1 MEAVRPNVAEFDLS
15 ALRHNM
21 RALRAISGPEIKYIA
36 ALKANAYGHGAAAVA
51 RTLAEDGDTFALATG
66 SFEDALAIR
75 NAGVELPIMMFGGAL
90 PEAAP
95 LLVEHDLM
103 PTVYDRDGAQ
113 AASDAARAAGRT
125 ASVYVKVDAGLG
137 RLGVPLPDA
146 LEYLRELERLPGLHL
161 EGVYTHLSFYDEAER
176 EWARGR
182 MRAFDGFLRE
192 LGKAGIEVPV
202 TQALASS
209 CMVAGLT
216 SLGNA
221 VCPGHLLYGV
231 PSVAPA
237 VADTSA
243 FRPVLRSIR
252 SRLIHAGTPKAANA
266 GPAGARNPGPDR
278 GDPPRPCGRIPAR
291 GGGPHR
297 ARPRGR
303 RTGSHSGGVPRAHHP
318 RPLRA
323 SRRRGRRRGDAPWRE
338 RRRIDHPHGP
348 RRVAGDA
355 PAPCPHGLRRAPPRP
370 LPGRRRPLMAA
381 APTRNADIPAR
392 AKGGRPP
399 NVRASRDARAPSKPR
414 SREVAEPSAIAPA
427 PGGRCEG

>member
-15 ALRHNM
+15 AIRHNM

-51 RTLAEDGDTFALATG
+51 RTLADDGDTFALATG

-90 PEAAP
+90 PEATP
-95 LLVEHDLM
+95 LLLEHDLM
-103 PTVYDRDGAQ
+103 PTVYDRDGAR
-113 AASDAARAAGRT
+113 AASEAGRAAGRT
-125 ASVYVKVDAGLG
+125 VPVYVKVDAGLG

-146 LEYLRELERLPGLHL
+146 LEYLRELERLPNLQWRGCTPTSPSTTRRSAS
-161 EGVYTHLSFYDEAER
+161 GRGAGCARSTGSSASSEA
-176 EWARGR
+176 
-182 MRAFDGFLRE
+182 
-192 LGKAGIEVPV
+192 AGIEVPV

-252 SRLIHAGTPKAANA
+252 SRIIHAGPPKAGMRGLPERETPSRIGVIPSASRTA
-266 GPAGARNPGPDR
+266 TGPRRPDA
-278 GDPPRPCGRIPAR
+278 PRSPSWTAR
-291 GGGPHR
+291 GCPSGGCPSSTSPSTS
-297 ARPRGR
+297 PRGP
-303 RTGSHSGGVPRAHHP
+303 TAGV
-318 RPLRA
+318 
-323 SRRRGRRRGDAPWRE
+323 GDEVVLLGEE
-338 RRRIDHPHGP
+338 RRRIDHPRGP
-348 RRVAGDA
+348 RRVAGRA
-355 PAPCPHGLRRAPPRP
+355 PAPRPDVLRPAPPRP
-370 LPGRRRPLMAA
+370 LRGRRRALTAA
-381 APTRNADIPAR
+381 TGRLVVGSRFANPT
-392 AKGGRPP
+392 GGSIA
-399 NVRASRDARAPSKPR
+399 ASGHRRFA
-414 SREVAEPSAIAPA
+414 
-427 PGGRCEG
+427 GRIGEA